1 MMFAIF
7 VVKLDIGH
15 VIVRKND
22 IEEEIDLLLE
32 EDVIVEGIVHVLDH
46 VLDLLIQ
53 EDIQGHQ
60 VDVIDIHHLVQT
72 QGHVLALLIQDI
84 PKDILDIAIVQILVL
99 LFLEVH
105 LLQNVTQA
113 KGRIN
118 QLKMKTSQL
127 KKIPKQ

>member
-15 VIVRKND
+15 VIVRKNV

-32 EDVIVEGIVHVLDH
+32 EDVIVEGIVLDH
-46 VLDLLIQ
+46 VLALLIQ

-72 QGHVLALLIQDI
+72 QGHVLVLLIQDI
-84 PKDILDIAIVQILVL
+84 LKDILDIAIVQILVL

-113 KGRIN
+113 KGRID

-127 KKIPKQ
+127 KKIQKQ